1 MLKVCLLIAGNVG
14 FWVGASDIGWSL
26 GQFFWTDGTR
36 VNNGLWYGGGGVPRK
51 FNSTNNKTC
60 VYLHPA
66 TSKLYHENCID
77 EMRSILCEV
86 PPKYNS
92 CLLNL

>member
-1 MLKVCLLIAGNVG
+1 VG

-36 VNNGLWYGGGGVPRK
+36 VNNGLWNGGAVPRK

-60 VYLHPA
+60 VYLYPA
-66 TSKLYHENCID
+66 TSKLYHENCTD

-86 PPKYNS
+86 PPNYTS